1 MSTKSEV
8 SVGPA
13 AECVVGHELGHLRK
27 HWWWLALLGALL
39 VVCGT
44 VAIVFPVFASVAVV
58 AVLAAILMV
67 AGVATIIGAFWA
79 GKWSG
84 FLLHLLV
91 GFIYVAAS
99 LAVSDRPTAPREALL
114 IITVFIAAAFMVM
127 GAFRVLASLLMRFP
141 QWGWSLLNGLVTF
154 LAGFVIF
161 RQLPWSA
168 FWAVG
173 LLVGLEMLFNG
184 WTWIMLA
191 MAIKNLPAETHA

>member
-1 MSTKSEV
+1 MSTKGEA
-8 SVGPA
+8 SVPA
-13 AECVVGHELGHLRK
+13 CECQLKHELGHLRK
-27 HWWWLALLGALL
+27 LWWWFGLLGVLL
-39 VVCGT
+39 AVCGM
-44 VAIVFPVFASVAVV
+44 VAIIFPVFASVAAVR
-58 AVLAAILMV
+58 VLAVILMV
-67 AGVATIIGAFWA
+67 AGVATIIGSFWA

-99 LAVSDRPTAPREALL
+99 LAVTDRPEGPVQTLL
-114 IITVFIAAAFMVM
+114 IITVFLAAAFMVM
-127 GAFRVLASLLMRFP
+127 GAFRVLAAMLMRFP
-141 QWGWSLLNGLVTF
+141 QWGWVLLNGLVTF

-173 LLVGLEMLFNG
+173 LLVGLEMLFSG

-191 MAIKNLPAETHA
+191 MAIKSLPQES